1 MCDTIHFG
9 RLFFRPIGQVRCAE
23 MNDTRPPPEDHQAPR
38 RGVLLF
44 VNGELTALWTRVGRG
59 ACERGP
65 LTLRRVPYRDRLRV
79 GDLEERFLWLVS

>member
-44 VNGELTALWTRVGRG
+44 VNGELFGLGWVAVLSRG
-59 ACERGP
+59 ACKERVFVV
-65 LTLRRVPYRDRLRV
+65 T
-79 GDLEERFLWLVS
+79 STNSN

>member
-1 MCDTIHFG
+1 VCDTIHFG

-44 VNGELTALWTRVGRG
+44 VNGELFGRG
-59 ACERGP
+59 WVA
-65 LTLRRVPYRDRLRV
+65 VH
-79 GDLEERFLWLVS
+79 VSVVL